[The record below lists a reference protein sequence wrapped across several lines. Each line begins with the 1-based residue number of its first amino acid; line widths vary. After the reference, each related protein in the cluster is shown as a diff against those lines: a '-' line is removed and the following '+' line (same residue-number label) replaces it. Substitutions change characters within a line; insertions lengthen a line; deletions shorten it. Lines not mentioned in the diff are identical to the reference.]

1 MSNALTLSQEKMM
14 GGGIARIL
22 PALLTLLVVLL
33 GAPSAAYAETVEKN
47 VEVDG
52 ITYTFE
58 IDTDALTAELY
69 GIENPAASTAVSV
82 PGTVEVDG
90 VTYTVTSMYFS
101 SFGDSLPNITSLEL
115 PDTLTS
121 IQGSFRCFSGVSEI
135 TIPSSVKVFEASF
148 QNMDSL
154 QTLTFSEGVREIG
167 QSAGSM
173 VSGCEALTT
182 INLPSTLEA
191 INANSCFSNA
201 TALTTISLPDGLQFG
216 SSTLGHF
223 SGCTSLTSMTLPK
236 SMTQIPMS
244 MFSGC
249 TSLATVT
256 ATSPITKVGSSA
268 FSGCTA
274 LTTIP
279 DLGSVTQIDSY
290 AFNECAALPGPVDL
304 SSVTSLG
311 SYAFNEC
318 RALEGDVDLSG
329 LTTIPSYAFVYTHVR
344 VTALSPA
351 LTSIGTW
358 AFVWADLSDVELPD
372 ILTTIG
378 SYACYGADLP
388 DPLEIPDSVTSIGK
402 GAFGS
407 TEVKEF
413 HIGSGITELDASV
426 FPEDVEKVVID
437 NSADNVRFTGT
448 LPAGAEL
455 VYELPSLG
463 EEGDSI
469 SEDGPSLQEA
479 VDQAAPDEVIELE
492 KNVELSAT
500 LVIPADKD
508 VTIRAA
514 GEDRYLFSL
523 EGSGVRDLVEVEP
536 GSSVTFEGSGDAQL
550 VLLCKDITGSAIT
563 SEGSVTL
570 GAGSLVTRAYFGNSS
585 SGIVAARGEKA
596 SVTIAGGTI
605 SDNKIISNAAYTG
618 SVYVDDG
625 AHFSMSSGSI
635 SNNDASAANTLTG
648 SAGVYLADGA
658 SGELSGG
665 NISGNKGHRGS
676 AVFLRSEKDGEQGR
690 VTFTQSGGTISDN
703 VCTKA
708 GSVDAGGTV
717 FIESNA
723 EYHLIDGSICDNSVG
738 VGNGGGVAAVDGNL
752 QRGQAEYGTAF
763 VMDGGVVSGNS
774 ANYGGGIYSYTNGVE
789 LNAGEISG
797 NRAFSTGGGVYSE
810 GNSDYYG
817 TIRVKNAL
825 VTGNTAQQGGGLYF
839 CATGSG
845 AISSTDGMAVYGNT
859 AVDGTDMDAAG
870 DDVVFT
876 KGANDNYLLT
886 LDTRLLGGGAVRWVT
901 DGGVYLSSTGLSV
914 HPTTSDAPRYDAS
927 SPVDISAEEL
937 SSGLKSCY
945 AIKAVVGEGS
955 AAQAEKE
962 AQLLIT
968 GNTAVRGGGI
978 GSNGG
983 VVSGAD
989 DKTKVSVSKIWDDEG
1004 DKDGIRPSSVT
1015 VRLFNGENEIDS
1027 MTLSADNDWTGVFE
1041 NLPLGGD
1048 YSVAEDVPAGYE
1060 LSVSGSASEGFV
1072 LTNAHVP
1079 EEPEEPEGPG
1089 GPEEPDG
1096 PEEPGGPSE
1105 PGNPDEPNGPD
1116 DSDDPKEPGGPA
1128 EPGDPEEPG
1137 TPAGSKDPVIPETG
1151 DASCVGV
1158 LLASGGGVAALVAGT
1173 VLRRRSA

>member
-1 MSNALTLSQEKMM
+1 MSNALTLSQEKMV

-22 PALLTLLVVLL
+22 PALLTLLLVVLL
-33 GAPSAAYAETVEKN
+33 GAPSEAYAETVEKN

-148 QNMDSL
+148 QFMDNL
-154 QTLTFSEGVREIG
+154 ETLTLSEGVEEIG

-173 VSGCEALTT
+173 VSGCDSLTT

-191 INANSCFSNA
+191 INANACFSGA
-201 TALTTISLPDGLQFG
+201 TALTAINLPNGLQFG
-216 SSTLGHF
+216 SNTLSHF
-223 SGCTSLTSMTLPK
+223 SDCSSLTSVTLPEGMTQIPQGMFSDCTSLT
-236 SMTQIPMS
+236 
-244 MFSGC
+244 
-249 TSLATVT
+249 TVT
-256 ATSPITKVGSSA
+256 ASSPITKIGSSA
-268 FSGCTA
+268 FSGCTV

-290 AFNECAALPGPVDL
+290 AFNKCESLVGPVDL

-329 LTTIPSYAFVYTHVR
+329 LTTIPDHAFVYTRVH
-344 VTALSPA
+344 VTALNPE

-358 AFVWADLSDVELPD
+358 AFVWADLSGVELPD
-372 ILTTIG
+372 SLTTIG
-378 SYACYGADLP
+378 SYACYSADLP

-407 TEVKEF
+407 TDVKEF

-426 FPEDVEKVVID
+426 FPGDVEKVVID
-437 NSADNVRFTGT
+437 NSADNVRFTGE
-448 LPAGAEL
+448 LPVGTEL
-455 VYELPSLG
+455 VYELPSLAAA
-463 EEGDSI
+463 GDSI
-469 SEDGPSLQEA
+469 SKGGPSLQEA
-479 VDQAAPDEVIELE
+479 VNQAAPGGVIELE

-500 LVIPADKD
+500 LVIPAGKD
-508 VTIRAA
+508 VTIRATD
-514 GEDRYLFSL
+514 ESRYLFTMDASNLRDLVKVEEGASVSL
-523 EGSGVRDLVEVEP
+523 EGSGE
-536 GSSVTFEGSGDAQL
+536 AQL

-563 SEGSVTL
+563 SEGAVTL
-570 GAGSLVTRAYFGNSS
+570 GAGSLVTRAYFGNSG
-585 SGIVAARGEKA
+585 SGIVAGRGEKA
-596 SVTIAGGTI
+596 SVTIAGGSI

-635 SNNDASAANTLTG
+635 SNNDASDANTLTG

-658 SGELSGG
+658 SGELKGG
-665 NISGNKGHRGS
+665 SISENKGHRGP
-676 AVFLRSEKDGEQGR
+676 AVFLRGEKDGEQNR
-690 VTFTQSGGTISDN
+690 VTFTQSGGTISGN
-703 VCTKA
+703 TCTKV
-708 GSVDAGGTV
+708 GTVDSGGTV
-717 FIESNA
+717 FIEDNA
-723 EYHLIDGSICDNSVG
+723 EYRLVDGAICDNSMG
-738 VGNGGGVAAVDGNL
+738 VGNGGGVVAVDGNL

-845 AISSTDGMAVYGNT
+845 VISSTDGMAVYGNT

-876 KGANDNYLLT
+876 KGANDDYLLT

-937 SSGLKSCY
+937 SSGLKNCY

-962 AQLLIT
+962 AQLVIT

-983 VVSGAD
+983 VVSGTD
-989 DKTKVSVSKIWDDEG
+989 DKTKIAVSKVWDDEG

-1015 VRLFNGENEIDS
+1015 VHLFNGENEIDS

-1041 NLPLGGD
+1041 NLPIGGD
-1048 YSVAEDVPAGYE
+1048 YSIAEDVPAGYE

-1079 EEPEEPEGPG
+1079 EESE
-1089 GPEEPDG
+1089 G
-1096 PEEPGGPSE
+1096 PEEPGGPD
-1105 PGNPDEPNGPD
+1105 N
-1116 DSDDPKEPGGPA
+1116 
-1128 EPGDPEEPG
+1128 PGDPEEPG
-1137 TPAGSKDPVIPETG
+1137 GPDNPGDPEEPDTPAGSEDPVIPETG

-1158 LLASGGGVAALVAGT
+1158 LLASGGGIAALVVGT
-1173 VLRRRSA
+1173 ALRRRSA